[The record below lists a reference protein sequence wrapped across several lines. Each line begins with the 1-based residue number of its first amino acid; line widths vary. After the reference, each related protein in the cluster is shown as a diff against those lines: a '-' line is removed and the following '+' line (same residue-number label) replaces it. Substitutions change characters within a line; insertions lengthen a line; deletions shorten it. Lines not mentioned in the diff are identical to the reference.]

1 MNLVGGIAIFFV
13 IWWLCLFVVLPFGV
27 TSQHER
33 DEIAP
38 GSEPG
43 APYQPFIL
51 RRVLATTLLA
61 SLVFS
66 GVYLYFNVYELRL
79 EDLLP

>member
-27 TSQHER
+27 TSQHEK
-33 DEIAP
+33 DEVAP

-43 APYQPFIL
+43 APDRPFIL

-61 SLVFS
+61 SVVFA

-79 EDLLP
+79 DDLLP